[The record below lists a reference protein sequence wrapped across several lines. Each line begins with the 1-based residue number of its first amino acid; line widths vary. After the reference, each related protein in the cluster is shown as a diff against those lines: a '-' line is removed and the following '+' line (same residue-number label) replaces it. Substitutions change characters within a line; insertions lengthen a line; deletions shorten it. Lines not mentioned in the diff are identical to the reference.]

1 MFKKRKIYA
10 WTLFVLALML
20 LYQCNANQNPNLNK
34 ITKRFDV
41 TISTENLQ
49 CLYWMSSRNF
59 LNAGSCCSVWQC
71 DEDAPLVAQA
81 MQWEKIASLFQSE
94 KFRLTYSDADLD
106 SRWFP
111 EDKETELYWL
121 LEGDTYKE
129 LSLGFAPEITLEN
142 GQKYK
147 NLLFVVEWYS

>member
-1 MFKKRKIYA
+1 MFKKRKICA
-10 WTLFVLALML
+10 LLLLSLTLL
-20 LYQCNANQNPNLNK
+20 LLHQCYVNQNPNLNK

-41 TISTENLQ
+41 TTSTENLQ

-59 LNAGSCCSVWQC
+59 LNAGSCYSVWQC

-81 MQWEKIASLFQSE
+81 MQWERIASLFQSE
-94 KFRLTYSDADLD
+94 KFRLTYADADLD

-147 NLLFVVEWYS
+147 NLLFIVELYS